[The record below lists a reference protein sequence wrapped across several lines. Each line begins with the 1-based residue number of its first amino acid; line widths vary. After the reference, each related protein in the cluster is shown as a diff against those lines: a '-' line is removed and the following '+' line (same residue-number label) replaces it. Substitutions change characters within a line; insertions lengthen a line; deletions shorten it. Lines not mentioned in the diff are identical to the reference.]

1 MDIWLFWP
9 SSLPPPPAPRSDG
22 LAAGLQSGA
31 SVPQLRAGRVCRPAL
46 QLLARLCSPRRWG
59 GAIED
64 GAIPPSHPPSKKKED
79 LGLNPDRL
87 PLWHFKGLLSES
99 VKKGSWRLC
108 YFAKMQLA
116 IPSFLLCSCD
126 LFHHL
131 NKYSNCFFSFFFCE
145 EFLFCA
151 DGGGSHK
158 SEEAVQFLNK
168 LLSTQ
173 YFLQVSPTFH
183 SDPSPSHS
191 FWRVVFCS
199 CRLPHYERL

>member
-59 GAIED
+59 EAIED
-64 GAIPPSHPPSKKKED
+64 GARPPSHPPSKKKED

-131 NKYSNCFFSFFFCE
+131 NKYSNCFFFFF
-145 EFLFCA
+145 L
-151 DGGGSHK
+151 
-158 SEEAVQFLNK
+158 
-168 LLSTQ
+168 
-173 YFLQVSPTFH
+173 
-183 SDPSPSHS
+183 
-191 FWRVVFCS
+191 WRVFILRRWG
-199 CRLPHYERL
+199 RLPQIRGSCAVFKQAALYTVLSPGESHISFRSQSKSFILEGCLLFL